1 MVVLMFPEKLDFFF
15 FFFFINKTDYHFVKN
30 SENVYKNQ

>member
-1 MVVLMFPEKLDFFF
+1 MVVLMFPEKLDF